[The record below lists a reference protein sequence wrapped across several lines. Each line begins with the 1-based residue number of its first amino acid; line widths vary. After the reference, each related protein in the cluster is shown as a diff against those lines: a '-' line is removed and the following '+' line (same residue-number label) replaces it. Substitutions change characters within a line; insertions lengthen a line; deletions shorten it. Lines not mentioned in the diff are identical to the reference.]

1 MVNRTVL
8 LLTVAGGMLL
18 AAFAGMLSMKT
29 AQAAANFT
37 VNSQADAADAT
48 LGDGTCATLNGEC
61 TLRAAIEEANRH
73 RGLDTIA
80 FDIPGSG
87 VQTITL
93 NSVLPTIS
101 DRRGPTIIDGYTQP
115 GSSPNTDPLY
125 SNAKIMVQISAPKE
139 RSANGIVVT
148 SPGNTIRGLAFF
160 KLGDSIALKGSS
172 ASGNTIVG
180 NFVGTDA
187 AGNFAASTKGLP
199 GDGIAVRA
207 GAHHN
212 SIGGTASTGDTCI
225 GGTAAERNV
234 ISGNS
239 FRGVA
244 LFGDGT
250 NYNCIINNIV
260 GLGPAGD
267 KALPNHTHGID
278 VNRGSSQNQVGG
290 TGPGE
295 RNVVSG
301 NMGNGVEVSHLSTTV
316 GNRVVGNFIGTDV
329 TGNTGPAYALNGAS
343 GVHIED
349 RVANNEIVEN
359 VIGNNADSGV
369 WIEQGSTGTIVRGNQ
384 IGLSLD
390 GSSIP
395 NKDHGVLIVGGSS
408 GSRIGPD
415 NTIANSLVSGIVVRH
430 ADTDRNTITGNSIY
444 ANRSLGIDLDPVG
457 SVNPNDAGDVDAG
470 PNEQLNFPVITMATP
485 QLVAGS
491 VCGGCTVEVFR
502 ADRGNGAY
510 GQGKT
515 FVGLATAD
523 SGGSFVATVSGVA
536 EGDYVSA
543 SATDGSGNT
552 SEFSLNQAVV
562 H

>member
-18 AAFAGMLSMKT
+18 ASFAGVLSMKI

-37 VNSQADAADAT
+37 VNSQADAADAA

-61 TLRAAIEEANRH
+61 TMRAAIEEANRH
-73 RGLDTIA
+73 RGPDTIA
-80 FDIPGSG
+80 FAIPGSG
-87 VQTITL
+87 VHTITL
-93 NSVLPTIS
+93 GSVLPTIS
-101 DRRGPTIIDGYTQP
+101 DKTGPTFIDGYTQP
-115 GSSPNTDPLY
+115 GSSPNTDPLI
-125 SNAKIMVQISAPKE
+125 SNARIMVQISAPTD
-139 RSANGIVVT
+139 RGSNGMVVT

-172 ASGNTIVG
+172 ASGNTVVG

-187 AGNFAASTKGLP
+187 AGNYVSTKGLP
-199 GDGIAVRA
+199 GDGIALRS

-234 ISGNS
+234 VSGNS

-244 LFGDGT
+244 LFGEGT
-250 NYNCIINNIV
+250 KYNCIINNIV

-278 VNRGSSQNQVGG
+278 VNRGSSLNQVGG
-290 TGPGE
+290 TGQGMI
-295 RNVVSG
+295 NVVSG
-301 NMGNGVEVSHLSTTV
+301 NMENGVEVSHLSTTV

-329 TGNTGPAYALNGAS
+329 TGATGPPYALNGKS
-343 GVHIED
+343 GVHLED
-349 RVANNEIVEN
+349 HVVNSEVVDN

-369 WIEQGSTGTIVRGNQ
+369 WIEQGSTGTVVRGNQ
-384 IGLSLD
+384 IGLSLN
-390 GSSIP
+390 GNSIP
-395 NKDHGVLIVGGSS
+395 NKDHGVFIVDSSS
-408 GSRIGPD
+408 GSLIGP
-415 NTIANSLVSGIVVRH
+415 NNVITNNLVSGIVVRH

-444 ANRSLGIDLDPVG
+444 GNRSLGIDLDPVG
-457 SVNPNDAGDVDAG
+457 AVNPNDAGDVDTG
-470 PNEQLNFPVITMATP
+470 PNQQLNFPVITMATP

-491 VCGGCTVEVFR
+491 TCGGCRVEVFR
-502 ADRGNGAY
+502 ADRGNGAH

-536 EGDYVSA
+536 EGDYVSTT
-543 SATDGSGNT
+543 ATDASGNT

-562 H
+562 R

>member
-18 AAFAGMLSMKT
+18 ASFAGVLSMKI

-37 VNSQADAADAT
+37 VNSQADAADAA

-61 TLRAAIEEANRH
+61 TMRAAIEEANRH
-73 RGLDTIA
+73 RGPDTIA
-80 FDIPGSG
+80 FAIPGSG
-87 VQTITL
+87 VHTITL
-93 NSVLPTIS
+93 GSVLPTIS
-101 DRRGPTIIDGYTQP
+101 DKTGPTFIDGYTQP
-115 GSSPNTDPLY
+115 GSSPNTDPLI
-125 SNAKIMVQISAPKE
+125 SNARIMVQISAPTD
-139 RSANGIVVT
+139 RGSNGMVVT

-172 ASGNTIVG
+172 ASGNTVVG

-187 AGNFAASTKGLP
+187 AGNYVSTKGLP
-199 GDGIAVRA
+199 GDGIALRS

-234 ISGNS
+234 VSGNS

-244 LFGDGT
+244 LFGEGT
-250 NYNCIINNIV
+250 KYNCIINNIV

-278 VNRGSSQNQVGG
+278 VNRGSSLNQVGG
-290 TGPGE
+290 TGQGMI
-295 RNVVSG
+295 NVVSG
-301 NMGNGVEVSHLSTTV
+301 NMENGVEVSHLSTTV

-329 TGNTGPAYALNGAS
+329 TGATGPPYALNGKS
-343 GVHIED
+343 GVHLED
-349 RVANNEIVEN
+349 HVVNSEVVDN

-369 WIEQGSTGTIVRGNQ
+369 WIEQGSTGTVVRGNQ
-384 IGLSLD
+384 IGLSLN
-390 GSSIP
+390 GNSIP
-395 NKDHGVLIVGGSS
+395 NKDHGVFIVDSSS
-408 GSRIGPD
+408 GSLIGP
-415 NTIANSLVSGIVVRH
+415 NNVITNNLVSGIVVRH

-444 ANRSLGIDLDPVG
+444 GNRSLGIDLDPVG
-457 SVNPNDAGDVDAG
+457 AVNPNDAGDVDTG
-470 PNEQLNFPVITMATP
+470 PNQQLNFPVITMATP
-485 QLVAGS
+485 QQVAGS
-491 VCGGCTVEVFR
+491 ACGGCTVEVFR
-502 ADRGNGAY
+502 ADRGNGAH

-515 FVGLATAD
+515 LVGFATAD
-523 SGGSFVATVSGVA
+523 SGGSFMATVSGVA

-543 SATDGSGNT
+543 STTDASGNT
-552 SEFSLNQAVV
+552 SEFSLNQVV
-562 H
+562 TR

>member
-18 AAFAGMLSMKT
+18 ASFAGVLSMKI

-37 VNSQADAADAT
+37 VNSQADAADAA

-61 TLRAAIEEANRH
+61 TMRAAIEEANRH
-73 RGLDTIA
+73 RGPDTIA
-80 FDIPGSG
+80 FAIPGSG
-87 VQTITL
+87 VHTITL
-93 NSVLPTIS
+93 GSVLPTIS
-101 DRRGPTIIDGYTQP
+101 DKTGPTFIDGYTQP
-115 GSSPNTDPLY
+115 GSSPNTDPLI
-125 SNAKIMVQISAPKE
+125 SNARIMVQISAPTD
-139 RSANGIVVT
+139 RGSNGMVVT

-172 ASGNTIVG
+172 ASGNTVVG

-187 AGNFAASTKGLP
+187 AGNYVSTKGLP
-199 GDGIAVRA
+199 GDGIALRS

-234 ISGNS
+234 VSGNS

-244 LFGDGT
+244 LFGEGT
-250 NYNCIINNIV
+250 KYNCIINNIV

-278 VNRGSSQNQVGG
+278 VNRGSSLNQVGG
-290 TGPGE
+290 TGQGMI
-295 RNVVSG
+295 NVVSG
-301 NMGNGVEVSHLSTTV
+301 NMENGVEVSHLSTTV

-329 TGNTGPAYALNGAS
+329 TGATGPPYALNGKS
-343 GVHIED
+343 GVHLED
-349 RVANNEIVEN
+349 HVVNSEVVDN

-369 WIEQGSTGTIVRGNQ
+369 WIEQGSTGTVVRGNQ
-384 IGLSLD
+384 IGLSLN
-390 GSSIP
+390 GNSIP
-395 NKDHGVLIVGGSS
+395 NKDHGVFIVDNSS
-408 GSRIGPD
+408 GSLIGP
-415 NTIANSLVSGIVVRH
+415 NNVITNNLVSGIVVRH

-444 ANRSLGIDLDPVG
+444 GNRSLGIDLDPVG
-457 SVNPNDAGDVDAG
+457 AVNPNDAGDVDTG
-470 PNEQLNFPVITMATP
+470 PNQQLNFPVITMATP

-491 VCGGCTVEVFR
+491 TCGGCRVEVFR
-502 ADRGNGAY
+502 ADRGNGAH

-536 EGDYVSA
+536 EGDYVSTT
-543 SATDGSGNT
+543 ATDASGNT

-562 H
+562 R

>member
-1 MVNRTVL
+1 MV
-8 LLTVAGGMLL
+8 L
-18 AAFAGMLSMKT
+18 ASSSGMLSMKI

-37 VNSQADAADAT
+37 VNSQADAADAA

-61 TLRAAIEEANRH
+61 TMRAAIEEANRH
-73 RGLDTIA
+73 RGPDTIA
-80 FDIPGSG
+80 FAIPGSG
-87 VQTITL
+87 VHTITL
-93 NSVLPTIS
+93 GSVLPTIS
-101 DRRGPTIIDGYTQP
+101 DKMGPTFIDGYTQP
-115 GSSPNTDPLY
+115 GSSPNTDPLI
-125 SNAKIMVQISAPKE
+125 SNARIMVQISAPTD
-139 RSANGIVVT
+139 RGSNGMVVT

-172 ASGNTIVG
+172 ASGNTVVG

-187 AGNFAASTKGLP
+187 AGNYVSTKGLP
-199 GDGIAVRA
+199 GDGIALRS

-234 ISGNS
+234 VSGNS

-244 LFGDGT
+244 LFGEGT
-250 NYNCIINNIV
+250 KYNCIINNIV

-278 VNRGSSQNQVGG
+278 VNRGSSLNQVGG
-290 TGPGE
+290 TGQGMI
-295 RNVVSG
+295 NVVSG
-301 NMGNGVEVSHLSTTV
+301 NMENGVEVSHLSTTV

-329 TGNTGPAYALNGAS
+329 TGATGPPYALNGKS
-343 GVHIED
+343 GVHLED
-349 RVANNEIVEN
+349 HVVNSEVVDN

-369 WIEQGSTGTIVRGNQ
+369 WIEQGSTGTVVRGNQ
-384 IGLSLD
+384 IGLSLN
-390 GSSIP
+390 GNSIP
-395 NKDHGVLIVGGSS
+395 NKDHGVFIVDSSS
-408 GSRIGPD
+408 GSLIGP
-415 NTIANSLVSGIVVRH
+415 NNVITNNLVSGIVVRH

-444 ANRSLGIDLDPVG
+444 GNRSLGIDLDPVG
-457 SVNPNDAGDVDAG
+457 AVNPNDAGDVDTG
-470 PNEQLNFPVITMATP
+470 PNQQLNFPVITMATP

-491 VCGGCTVEVFR
+491 TCGGCRVEVFR
-502 ADRGNGAY
+502 ADRGNGAH

-536 EGDYVSA
+536 EGDYVSTT
-543 SATDGSGNT
+543 ATDASGNT

-562 H
+562 R

>member
-1 MVNRTVL
+1 MGNRTVL

-18 AAFAGMLSMKT
+18 ASFAGVLSMKI

-37 VNSQADAADAT
+37 VNSQADAADAA

-61 TLRAAIEEANRH
+61 TMRAAIEEANRH
-73 RGLDTIA
+73 RGPDTIA
-80 FDIPGSG
+80 FAIPGSG
-87 VQTITL
+87 VHTITL
-93 NSVLPTIS
+93 GSVLPTIS
-101 DRRGPTIIDGYTQP
+101 DKTGPTFIDGYTQP
-115 GSSPNTDPLY
+115 GSSPNTDPLI
-125 SNAKIMVQISAPKE
+125 SNARIMVQISAPTD
-139 RSANGIVVT
+139 RGSNGMVVT

-172 ASGNTIVG
+172 ASGNTVVG

-187 AGNFAASTKGLP
+187 AGNYVSTKGLP
-199 GDGIAVRA
+199 GDGIALRS

-225 GGTAAERNV
+225 ERTAAERNV
-234 ISGNS
+234 VSGNS

-244 LFGDGT
+244 LFGEGT
-250 NYNCIINNIV
+250 KYNCIINNIV

-278 VNRGSSQNQVGG
+278 VNRGSSLNQVGG
-290 TGPGE
+290 TGQGMI
-295 RNVVSG
+295 NVVSG
-301 NMGNGVEVSHLSTTV
+301 NMENGVEVSHLSTTV

-329 TGNTGPAYALNGAS
+329 TGATGPPYALNGKS
-343 GVHIED
+343 GVHLED
-349 RVANNEIVEN
+349 HVVNSEVVDN

-369 WIEQGSTGTIVRGNQ
+369 WIEQGSTGTVVRGNQ
-384 IGLSLD
+384 IGLSLN
-390 GSSIP
+390 GNSIP
-395 NKDHGVLIVGGSS
+395 NKDHGVFIVDSSS
-408 GSRIGPD
+408 GSLIGP
-415 NTIANSLVSGIVVRH
+415 NNVITNNLVSGIVVRH

-444 ANRSLGIDLDPVG
+444 GNRSLGIDLDPVG
-457 SVNPNDAGDVDAG
+457 AVNPNDAGDVDTG
-470 PNEQLNFPVITMATP
+470 PNQQLNFPVITMATP

-491 VCGGCTVEVFR
+491 TCGGCRVEVFR
-502 ADRGNGAY
+502 ADRGNGAH

-536 EGDYVSA
+536 EGDYVSTT
-543 SATDGSGNT
+543 ATDASGNT

-562 H
+562 R